1 MSTSRRHVVPRRN
14 SHAFRGLPERLAPL
28 PVSMRLPIACCLL
41 ALFAFAC
48 SDAPEPAAEP
58 APPPD
63 TLAFAL
69 LGQGQFARLDTTE
82 RVVRDAAAWQ
92 ALRDSLR
99 PAVPFDSVDFTEEML
114 LLVAVPA
121 PGGGYTIEFQ
131 RIEQAEEGWQARYI
145 LAEPGADCLTAQAQ
159 AVPFQVV
166 RLPRTDTPIHFD
178 RRHELYRCTTMR
190 SF

>member
-1 MSTSRRHVVPRRN
+1 
-14 SHAFRGLPERLAPL
+14 
-28 PVSMRLPIACCLL
+28 MRLPFACCLL
-41 ALFAFAC
+41 TLLAAAC

-58 APPPD
+58 PTLPD
-63 TLAFAL
+63 TLAFSL
-69 LGQGQFARLDTTE
+69 LGQGQYARLDTTE
-82 RVVRDAAAWQ
+82 RVVRDAATWQ

-99 PAVPFDSVDFTEEML
+99 PAVPFDSVDFAGEML

-131 RIEQAEEGWQARYI
+131 RVEEDSAGWQARYV

-166 RLPRTDTPIHFD
+166 RLPRTDAPIHFE
-178 RRHELYRCTTMR
+178 RVHERYRCTTMR